1 MTRPRRSFARS
12 RRDRSGAGLA
22 AAVGLGLVLQL
33 SCAELFDEPI
43 QCKTDGDCAQFDAVC
58 DVPNGVCVKARG
70 ALDDAGSSGTV
81 TSPEE
86 RDTAPAEDQSAPFDK
101 CAATPKQPA
110 TVGTKIDGGAVARG
124 EIVGA
129 VTLGCE
135 KDWVLDALVFV
146 RAGATLTIEAGTTIK
161 ARKGTG
167 AGIVVQVGGRVI
179 ADGLRD
185 KPIVFTSAEATAPAP
200 GDWRGIYVLGG
211 APPTGAGPYDEDPEL
226 PWGGIKADDD
236 SGSFSFMRVEY
247 ARAGLVFAGVGSK
260 TKLDFVQV
268 RKTVE
273 NCFMFNGGRVD
284 SKHLVCQFAGDDQF
298 EWYEGY
304 VGRAQFLFGQKAAL
318 PPAFNSGGI
327 LIDDAQAKIFNAT
340 ICGDRPAAAL
350 NGYGVLF
357 RDNGT
362 LDLNSA
368 IVSGWFGGLDATGLV
383 PNPGG
388 VRGSVFF
395 GNATNPAYAE
405 DPDEPD
411 TSSPT
416 FDDDN
421 GYDELG
427 EIAGATPANA
437 LTNPG
442 LVDCFDPKNPQ
453 PWPPAAIT
461 ANAVTPPTTGDA
473 FFDVNAKYVGAFKD
487 ATDSWMKGAWVRFDD
502 K

>member
-1 MTRPRRSFARS
+1 MALMRPLVRSLA
-12 RRDRSGAGLA
+12 ATLGLA
-22 AAVGLGLVLQL
+22 LLVA
-33 SCAELFDEPI
+33 SCADLFDDAI
-43 QCKTDGDCAQFDAVC
+43 QCKTDGDCAEFEAVC
-58 DVPNGVCVKARG
+58 DVPNGVCIKSRG
-70 ALDDAGSSGTV
+70 APGDDGGSSGTV
-81 TSPEE
+81 TPPEE
-86 RDTAPAEDQSAPFDK
+86 TDSAPTEDQNTPFDK
-101 CAATPKQPA
+101 CAATPKQPG
-110 TVGTKIDGGAVARG
+110 TVGTKIDAGVAARG
-124 EIVGA
+124 EITGA

-161 ARKGTG
+161 AKKGTG

-185 KPIVFTSAEATAPAP
+185 KPIVFTSGEAAAPAP

-211 APPTGAGPYDEDPEL
+211 APPTGAGPYDDDPEL
-226 PWGGIKADDD
+226 TWGGAKLDDD
-236 SGSFSFMRVEY
+236 SGSFSFVRIEY
-247 ARAGLVFAGVGSK
+247 ARAGIVFAGVGSK
-260 TKLDFVQV
+260 TKLDFIQV

-318 PPAFNSGGI
+318 PPAFNSGG
-327 LIDDAQAKIFNAT
+327 LLVDDSQPKIFNAT

-368 IVSGWFGGLDATGLV
+368 IISGWRGGLDATGLV

-388 VRGSVFF
+388 VRGSIFF
-395 GNATNPAYAE
+395 QNAQNPAFAE
-405 DPDEPD
+405 DPDDPD
-411 TSSPT
+411 MDSPT

-421 GYDELG
+421 GYNELG
-427 EIAGATPANA
+427 EIAAATPANA

-442 LVDCFDPKNPQ
+442 LVDCFEPKNPQ
-453 PWPPAAIT
+453 PWPAAAIT
-461 ANAVTPPTTGDA
+461 TNAVTPPGDG